1 MESGEER
8 RRQQVDLQL
17 QSDHQL
23 EESNRLAARVATAKS
38 LLRLAVD
45 RKNVYSDYL
54 ESVVTSVGGQYKDVI
69 SLMERCQA
77 LVIARSLLFLY
88 SPWWNTYFRDK
99 LKDRLQILNVKIDQ
113 EHRELEKFKE
123 QKMEQTLDYNVR

>member
-17 QSDHQL
+17 QSDLQL

-77 LVIARSLLFLY
+77 LVIARSLLFVQ
-88 SPWWNTYFRDK
+88 FM
-99 LKDRLQILNVKIDQ
+99 V
-113 EHRELEKFKE
+113 EHLFQGQTKRSSSNIERE
-123 QKMEQTLDYNVR
+123 N